1 MKPKSD
7 TNAVAR
13 AYDIE
18 SGDVLAE
25 FAGHSNILT
34 SVSLV
39 SHELI
44 LTSSAD
50 ATCRSAFR
58 PSSRVFEKTI
68 FSGSAFDRLNVRSGR
83 NHDSDEWGFSCRLWD
98 IRNGQQVRLF
108 KGHSGPV
115 NAASACEAKNLL
127 ISGGGDK

>member
-7 TNAVAR
+7 TNAFAR

-58 PSSRVFEKTI
+58 PSSRVFEKTVL
-68 FSGSAFDRLNVRSGR
+68 GSAFDRLDVCSGR

-115 NAASACEAKNLL
+115 YAASACEAKNLL